1 MVIFEANSRQTLISG
16 AAAIGGAALAL
27 LMLLALAIALPLSLL
42 TFAFL
47 LLALALVAFIGWAA
61 WHTYALTHTSYAID
75 RNAFVI
81 RWGPIREIIPMGDV
95 QRVIAG
101 SDIAAE
107 ARLLRLPLPGWWI
120 GRGSHPAL
128 GKIHFFSTVPL
139 DEQIIIVTQA
149 AGYAVSP
156 QDAQAFVDA
165 FRVRFQMG
173 PTQIVRPARL
183 FPAVMTWP
191 IWKSPPTLALMAL
204 PVAINALMFGVSF
217 ALFPGLPEQIAL
229 HFDAA
234 GTPDRFGSPAQI
246 FGPAIIGLALMLI
259 NLGIGIVAYRRDR
272 LAAWLAWGG
281 SAGVQLSLLIATVTL
296 AVTRP

>member
-1 MVIFEANSRQTLISG
+1 MVIFATYSRQALISG

-27 LMLLALAIALPLSLL
+27 IVLLLLAIALPVSLL
-42 TFAFL
+42 TFAL
-47 LLALALVAFIGWAA
+47 IVLALGLSAFIGWAA
-61 WHTYALTHTSYAID
+61 YHTYALTHTSYAID

-81 RWGPIREIIPMGDV
+81 RWGPIRQIIPMGDV

-101 SDIAAE
+101 SDIVADV
-107 ARLLRLPLPGWWI
+107 RLLRLPLPGWWI

-128 GKIHFFSTVPL
+128 GRIDFFSTAPVE
-139 DEQIIIVTQA
+139 DQIIIVTQG

-191 IWKSPPTLALMAL
+191 IWKSPATLALIAL
-204 PVAINALMFGVSF
+204 PIVLNALVFGVSF
-217 ALFPGLPEQIAL
+217 ALFPSLPEQIVL

-234 GTPDRFGSPAQI
+234 GAPDRMGSPTQI
-246 FGPAIIGLALMLI
+246 FGPAVIGLALAVI
-259 NLGIGIVAYRRDR
+259 NLVIGTLAYRRDR

-281 SAGVQLSLLIATVTL
+281 SAGVQISLLIATIIL

>member
-1 MVIFEANSRQTLISG
+1 MVIFATNSRQALTSG
-16 AAAIGGAALAL
+16 AAAIGAAALAL
-27 LMLLALAIALPLSLL
+27 LVALALAIALPVSFL
-42 TFAFL
+42 TFAL
-47 LLALALVAFIGWAA
+47 ILLALGLAAFAVWAA
-61 WHTYALTHTSYAID
+61 FHTYALTHTSYAID

-101 SDIAAE
+101 SDIAADV
-107 ARLLRLPLPGWWI
+107 RLLRLPLPGWWI

-128 GKIHFFSTVPL
+128 GKIHFFSAAPL

-156 QDAQAFVDA
+156 QEAQAFVDA

-173 PTQIVRPARL
+173 PTQMVRPARL

-191 IWKSPPTLALMAL
+191 IWKSPPTLALIAL
-204 PVAINALMFGVSF
+204 PVALNALVFGVGF
-217 ALFPGLPEQIAL
+217 ALFPTLPDQIAL

-234 GTPDRFGSPAQI
+234 GTPDRFGGQGQI
-246 FGPAIIGLALMLI
+246 FGPAVIGLGLALV
-259 NLGIGIVAYRRDR
+259 NLAIGAAAYRRDR

-281 SAGVQLSLLIATVTL
+281 SAGVQISLLIATITL
-296 AVTRP
+296 AVARP